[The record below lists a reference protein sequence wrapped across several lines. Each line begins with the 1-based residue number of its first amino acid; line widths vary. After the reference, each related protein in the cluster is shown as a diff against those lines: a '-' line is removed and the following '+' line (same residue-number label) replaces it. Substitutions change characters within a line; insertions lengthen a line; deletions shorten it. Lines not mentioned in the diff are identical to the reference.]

1 MAGDLDLLRER
12 RIQLGLPEPDTSDPL
27 VPLLKGAVLGGALV
41 GVALLASGLML
52 ALQRSAVAELE
63 RLAPVQARFDALQAQ
78 IKAQQRRRLEIEKA
92 SADLA
97 SALVAVRSGSA
108 LMEDL
113 RRRTPQGVQL
123 SAVRVEGEQL
133 RLKGLASDPGAFA
146 RINALQLALMRSP
159 LLEPGRVVLIKA
171 SREAGTSQPGP
182 AAPSDSASS
191 ASAVPGPVLFE
202 LTARFRPAGGGADLA
217 TLRSLGADGMAA
229 RLQTLLRAGVLR

>member
-146 RINALQLALMRSP
+146 RINALQLDLQRSSLVDP
-159 LLEPGRVVLIKA
+159 SKVVLVKA
-171 SREAGTSQPGP
+171 NREAPKTQPQPGG
-182 AAPSDSASS
+182 AATVA
-191 ASAVPGPVLFE
+191 PVAFE
-202 LTARFRPAGGGADLA
+202 LTAAFRPQAGVSDPA
-217 TLRSLGADGMAA
+217 TLQALGANGMAS
-229 RLQTLLRAGVLR
+229 RLRMLQRAGVLR